1 MKTRSTL
8 DGTDSHYFDTN
19 SERDHMTIDRRRMLA
34 GAVGASAAFVAIQAE
49 ATKGEIKQSQYVIV
63 ELMGYK
69 KLCGKMSQGI
79 GGLLQLDV
87 PVEGGFIVQF
97 INPSS
102 VYRITVVDAATV
114 ESFAKSID
122 PLPAITLEV
131 PMRQQS
137 LGYRM
142 EDDYDD
148 DEREF

>member
-1 MKTRSTL
+1 
-8 DGTDSHYFDTN
+8 
-19 SERDHMTIDRRRMLA
+19 MTIDRRRMLA